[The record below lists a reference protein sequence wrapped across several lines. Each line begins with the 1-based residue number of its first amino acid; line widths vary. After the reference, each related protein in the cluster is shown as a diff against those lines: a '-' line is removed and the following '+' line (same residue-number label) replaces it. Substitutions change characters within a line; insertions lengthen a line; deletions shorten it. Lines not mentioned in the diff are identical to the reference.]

1 MTVLIKKKH
10 KKRPQKVGYFGQV
23 KKTPKEIFC
32 ELAGKNKFYVPEIA
46 DIKEIFAEFV
56 KEYPLPSK
64 VAENRFESL
73 TEQELVETYIDL
85 KGDIEW
91 DFEKYDCPYQHL
103 EKYAVW
109 EQNGKTDWVYKKNFF
124 TKEYEFIS
132 DDKQI
137 NALIEKYELP
147 IDETNSNESRSVA
160 YQIATKVLDLLK
172 DLLSYLKELVGIENI
187 ETIENELKE
196 NDISDSFY

>member
-1 MTVLIKKKH
+1 MCI
-10 KKRPQKVGYFGQV
+10 R
-23 KKTPKEIFC
+23 
-32 ELAGKNKFYVPEIA
+32 
-46 DIKEIFAEFV
+46 DS
-56 KEYPLPSK
+56 PLPEK
-64 VAENRFESL
+64 MAENRFESL
-73 TEQELVETYIDL
+73 TDQELVETYIDL

-91 DFEKYDCPYQHL
+91 DFEKYDCSYQHL

-109 EQNGKTDWVYKKNFF
+109 EKNGKSDWIYKKDFF
-124 TKEYEFIS
+124 TKEYEFVS

-137 NALIEKYELP
+137 NFLIEKYELP
-147 IDETNSNESRSVA
+147 INKINSNESRSVA